1 MRGNTM
7 KSIQAILNFI
17 SALRYAGKAA
27 NLSRNG
33 KYKQAQAM
41 YRN

>member
-1 MRGNTM
+1 M
-7 KSIQAILNFI
+7 KTIHAILEFI
-17 SALRYAGKAA
+17 TALRCAGKAA

-41 YRN
+41 YQD

>member
-1 MRGNTM
+1 M
-7 KSIQAILNFI
+7 KIVYAILNFI

-41 YRN
+41 YQN

>member
-1 MRGNTM
+1 M
-7 KSIQAILNFI
+7 KIIRTILDFVI
-17 SALRYAGKAA
+17 ALRCAGKAA

-41 YRN
+41 YRD

>member
-1 MRGNTM
+1 M
-7 KSIQAILNFI
+7 SIIQPVLNFI

-33 KYKQAQAM
+33 KYKEAQAM
-41 YRN
+41 YKN

>member
-1 MRGNTM
+1 MSII
-7 KSIQAILNFI
+7 KSVLSFI
-17 SALRYAGKAA
+17 SALRRAGKAA

-41 YRN
+41 YQD

>member
-1 MRGNTM
+1 MNT
-7 KSIQAILNFI
+7 IRAILNFI
-17 SALRYAGKAA
+17 SALRLAGQAA

-41 YRN
+41 YRD